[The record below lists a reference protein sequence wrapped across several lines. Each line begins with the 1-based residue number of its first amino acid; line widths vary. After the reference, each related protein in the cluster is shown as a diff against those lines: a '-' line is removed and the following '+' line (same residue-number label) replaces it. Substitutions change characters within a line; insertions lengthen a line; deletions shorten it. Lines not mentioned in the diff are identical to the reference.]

1 MSPIL
6 YGWKEG
12 CSHYW
17 RGGRDQGDVWFINR
31 PQANPLHPTM
41 KPVELVSRAIENSS
55 KGGDIVLDPFAGSG
69 STCEKIGR
77 QARLIELDPKYV
89 DAAVMRWQE
98 FTGGEAV
105 LDDDGRSYREISDE
119 RVEANA

>member
-1 MSPIL
+1 M
-6 YGWKEG
+6 
-12 CSHYW
+12 
-17 RGGRDQGDVWFINR
+17 V
-31 PQANPLHPTM
+31 A
-41 KPVELVSRAIENSS
+41 
-55 KGGDIVLDPFAGSG
+55 
-69 STCEKIGR
+69 CEKIGR

-105 LDDDGRSYREISDE
+105 LDDDGRSYREISNE

>member
-1 MSPIL
+1 
-6 YGWKEG
+6 
-12 CSHYW
+12 
-17 RGGRDQGDVWFINR
+17 
-31 PQANPLHPTM
+31 
-41 KPVELVSRAIENSS
+41 
-55 KGGDIVLDPFAGSG
+55 
-69 STCEKIGR
+69 
-77 QARLIELDPKYV
+77 LIELDPKYV